1 MAYYINYN
9 GVNLS
14 NLVSVRAVETTVL
27 PSRENH
33 AITIWERTGSIYNS
47 YRYGERDIVVTFLIR
62 ATKQEYNSNPTG
74 CMENKLN
81 VLRNVFKVT
90 EPKPLYLGT
99 NTRYIYAVP
108 EGDFKMTELRYD
120 CYECEIQFV
129 CHNPEYY
136 SASVKAKNNAMSS
149 TYGMRNLS
157 NNSNTIEVYNGGNA
171 SAYPIINI
179 GINETTS
186 FVQIENTTNGN
197 KFLLGSYPKAGSSM
211 KEQSELIFSDD
222 MSNSDLWLAAN
233 FYLDG
238 DRDILGYPINTND
251 GSGIMVHTP
260 ANNNPSYLWHGIGA
274 SRNIGTVLT
283 DFEVRAKLHLNS
295 YGTNGDPTVPKLIDE
310 GTIYSG
316 EKIYFYKVAAPSVP
330 IKSSPDRYGTVIGTY
345 NKGDEIHDAVPASN
359 GWLEV
364 EGGYCEAIYLKK
376 YISDTTVTDVAM
388 NAIAMTDLELWSRPS
403 DNPNESI
410 LLATIDASTPL
421 RVHTVPEDDYYKLY
435 IPYNGKVGYIDS
447 SKINTV
453 YDNSMVYDVPT
464 EYPEE
469 DIIVSNDNKTG
480 ICEVYGYG
488 LDENTGLYT
497 KLFKLC
503 LSDENEYYSFVTPTV
518 YVGDNKVLED
528 ITTVSSNSKA
538 DIDEYNVGY
547 DALSE
552 SSCDWNNFFGE
563 FGIRRVDNKWQ
574 AWIYKIE
581 DGLPIKKLMLKEQEV
596 NNSPSAPLEYVA
608 IFIGSQD
615 VSNKDNWCDMSIT
628 DIQVD
633 RINEATIPTGC
644 NVAPFKQGD
653 EIKIDCYNSKVYLN
667 NKLYNDIDISSQFI
681 ELVTGNNMLK
691 VTGDSNVFATV
702 LFNERYL

>member
-33 AITIWERTGSIYNS
+33 AITIWERPGSIYNS
-47 YRYGERDIVVTFLIR
+47 YRYGERDIVVKFLIR

-136 SASVKAKNNAMSS
+136 SASVKASNNAMSS

-179 GINETTS
+179 GVNAPTS

-197 KFLLGSYPKAGSSM
+197 KFLLGSYPKAG
-211 KEQSELIFSDD
+211 QSPFPKSTIILYDD
-222 MSNSDLWLAAN
+222 MSDAQNWTNSPTYIDSN
-233 FYLDG
+233 RDYLG
-238 DRDILGYPINTND
+238 RVMNTSD
-251 GSGIMVHTP
+251 GSGIMISEAATG
-260 ANNNPSYLWHGIGA
+260 SSLWHGIGA
-274 SRNIGTVLT
+274 QRRIDLKPTN
-283 DFEVRAKLHLNS
+283 FELKAMLHLNS
-295 YGTNGDPTVPKLIDE
+295 CGTNGDPTVPQYRDGAIDSNNIE
-310 GTIYSG
+310 
-316 EKIYFYKVAAPSVP
+316 YFYKAVAPTVP
-330 IKSSPDRYGTVIGTY
+330 IRATQETYGAIVGSY
-345 NKGDEIHDAVPASN
+345 NKGDYVFPSYITN
-359 GWLEV
+359 GWLQVDE
-364 EGGYCEAIYLKK
+364 GYCEAIYFKK
-376 YISDTTVTDVAM
+376 YISDSSYTYAAM
-388 NAIAMTDLELWSRPS
+388 NVATKEEIELWSRPS
-403 DNPNESI
+403 DDTNDSL
-410 LLATIDASTPL
+410 LLATIDGGTVL
-421 RVHTVPEDDYYKLY
+421 RVHNMLEDDYYKLY

-447 SKINTV
+447 SKVTV
-453 YDNSMVYDVPT
+453 CNAPI

-469 DIIVSNDNKTG
+469 DIIVSDDYKTG
-480 ICEVYGYG
+480 ICEVYGYSSKG
-488 LDENTGLYT
+488 T

-503 LSDENEYYSFVTPTV
+503 LSDENQYYSFVTPTV

-538 DIDEYNVGY
+538 DIDDNNVAY

-552 SSCDWNNFFGE
+552 STCDWNNFYGE
-563 FGIRRVDNKWQ
+563 LGIRREDNKWQ

-581 DGLPIKKLMLKEQEV
+581 NGTPVKKLMLKEQEISGASSEALHYIV
-596 NNSPSAPLEYVA
+596 VYMGAQDSNNMC
-608 IFIGSQD
+608 G
-615 VSNKDNWCDMSIT
+615 MSIT
-628 DIQVD
+628 NIQVK
-633 RINEATIPTGC
+633 TIHDDNNLASSGQSA
-644 NVAPFKQGD
+644 APFNKGD
-653 EIKIDCYNSKVYLN
+653 EIKIDCYNNKVYLN
-667 NKLYNDIDISSQFI
+667 NKLYNDIDIGSQFI
-681 ELVTGNNMLK
+681 ELVTGNNTLK
-691 VTGDSNVFATV
+691 LASEDSNVFATV

>member
-47 YRYGERDIVVTFLIR
+47 YRYGERDIVVNFLIR
-62 ATKQEYNSNPTG
+62 ATKQEYDSNPTG

-99 NTRYIYAVP
+99 TSRYIYAVP

-136 SASVKAKNNAMSS
+136 SASVKATNNAMSS

-197 KFLLGSYPKAGSSM
+197 KFLLGSYPKAGM
-211 KEQSELIFSDD
+211 DTANQSTLVFPDD
-222 MSNSDLWLAAN
+222 MSDYSQWLVAN
-233 FYLDG
+233 FHLDG
-238 DRDILGYPINTND
+238 DRDFLYGSPKNTSD
-251 GSGIMVHTP
+251 GSGIMINQVAP
-260 ANNNPSYLWHGIGA
+260 GSSLWRGIGS
-274 SRNIGTVLT
+274 SRHIGTVLT

-295 YGTNGDPTVPKLIDE
+295 YGTDGDPTVPKLIDE

-345 NKGDEIHDAVPASN
+345 NKGDEIHDAVSASN

-376 YISDTTVTDVAM
+376 YISDTTVTDAAM

-410 LLATIDASTPL
+410 LLATIDVRTPL

-488 LDENTGLYT
+488 LDEDTGLYT

-503 LSDENEYYSFVTPTV
+503 LSDENEHYSFVTPTV

-538 DIDEYNVGY
+538 NIDEYNVGY

-552 SSCDWNNFFGE
+552 SSCDWNNFYGE

-581 DGLPIKKLMLKEQEV
+581 NGLPVKKLMLKEQEV
-596 NNSPSAPLEYVA
+596 SNSPSAPLEYVA
-608 IFIGSQD
+608 IFIGTQD
-615 VSNKDNWCDMSIT
+615 PDNKENWCDMSIT